1 MLNSEIRRFLGFP
14 MLQVKSCKPR
24 LVTAGQLRSIRSPR
38 SLTRFQSSLA
48 NKDHDAHAE
57 EKNILLRGTNVVKF
71 EQSKPSKQTSDNE
84 LTLLEKGIK
93 KSDEMTSSFTN
104 YMYKFNRLP
113 ADYGSNQLLTIDAE
127 LQKELRG
134 ILTSFNAPVR
144 YAFGYGSGVFQQSG
158 YHKDKTKPQID
169 LIFGV
174 GHPAHFHSLNMRQN
188 PHHYS
193 SLRYFGSSFVSKFQ
207 EVGAGVYFNPFAEIN
222 GHQVKYGVISMEN
235 LLKDLATWNTFYIA
249 GRMQKPVKILRND
262 LRAQYWNQLNLK
274 AAATLAK
281 HMTLKKNN
289 GKFDELEFYKEIA
302 GLSYLGDIRY
312 DLGGEHPNKVNN
324 IVAKNFENF
333 QHYYKPI
340 YKDVVLNDSL
350 YLPQGFTQDNAG
362 SLLRSRI
369 GKSSVAQTLKGILTA
384 GVTKSVKYAWAKKMK
399 TFRN

>member
-1 MLNSEIRRFLGFP
+1 MLRVRN
-14 MLQVKSCKPR
+14 CKPR
-24 LVTAGQLRSIRSPR
+24 SIAAGRLKLSRGSIVSA
-38 SLTRFQSSLA
+38 RFQGSLA
-48 NKDHDAHAE
+48 SKEQDSHVN

-71 EQSKPSKQTSDNE
+71 EHLKPTKQASESD
-84 LTLLEKGIK
+84 LALLEKGIK

-104 YMYKFNRLP
+104 YLYKFNRLP
-113 ADYGSNQLLTIDAE
+113 ADYGSNQLLKIDAE
-127 LQKELRG
+127 LQQELRG
-134 ILTSFNAPVR
+134 ILGSFNAPVR

-158 YHKDKTKPQID
+158 YSKEDDKPQID

-174 GHPAHFHSLNMRQN
+174 GHPDHFHSLNMRQN

-207 EVGAGVYFNPFAEIN
+207 EIGAGVYFNPFAEIN
-222 GHQVKYGVISMEN
+222 GHEVKYGVISMEN

-249 GRMQKPVKILRND
+249 GRMQKPVKVLRND

-281 HMTLKKNN
+281 YTVLQKNN

-333 QHYYKPI
+333 QHYYRPI

-350 YLPQGFTQDNAG
+350 YLPRGFTQENAG
-362 SLLRSRI
+362 ALLQSRI
-369 GKSSVAQTLKGILTA
+369 GKSSVIQTLKGILTA

-399 TFRN
+399 TFKK